1 MQLSGRFFVER
12 GDRTLHLVDGDAEE
26 RPRPIDAAK
35 FARRGPRADVRRDP
49 IAALEYFAVEACVEL
64 DLAVAEVLVGRS

>member
-49 IAALEYFAVEACVEL
+49 VAALEDIAVQACIKL
-64 DLAVAEVLVGRS
+64 NLTIPEVLVGRS